1 MMNHWIKTVCLCA
14 AVLAASCAPR
24 EKGFE
29 IRGIKGYDWT
39 PQQCLGEIPVLKEF
53 GMNFFAPCYVS
64 FFGEHDRDIS
74 SLKELSGTNRWWVPF
89 SEEEKQAWE
98 AVVRECRKDGIAFCF
113 GMNPMLYSPRP
124 LSVSREEDYA
134 ALRDKY
140 LWFQTLGV
148 NWFYLALDDLEL
160 EGQAEIAAGHFHF
173 VNRLYGDLRQND
185 PDCKII
191 FCPTWYRGKDVDNPL
206 RRPYLDA
213 MADMLDPDA
222 FVFWTGEKTVSPT
235 VTADDV
241 RKYKAVVRHR
251 MILWDN
257 YPVNDFYNTLFLGPL
272 TGRDADLCVELYG
285 MMSNPMRDP
294 LLNRLPLSTI
304 TDYMNAP
311 ASYDEEKALQRALRR
326 FSRHRKDRAAFARLA
341 EMYTSNMAAGQ
352 SRTSYNA
359 VREMFSQALSGDR
372 AAAASIAGRLQSI
385 YDELAPKYRSTCSLG
400 FDIIRKDLDWM
411 QAQLGE

>member
-124 LSVSREEDYA
+124 LSVSSEEDYA

-173 VNRLYGDLRQND
+173 VNRLYGDLRQKD

-213 MADMLDPDA
+213 
-222 FVFWTGEKTVSPT
+222 SPT
-235 VTADDV
+235 VTAADV

-294 LLNRLPLSTI
+294 FLNRLPLSMI
-304 TDYMNAP
+304 ADYMNAP
-311 ASYDEEKALQRALRR
+311 ASYDEALQRALRR

-385 YDELAPKYRSTCSLG
+385 YDELAPKYRGT
-400 FDIIRKDLDWM
+400 WM
-411 QAQLGE
+411 QARLGELPL